1 MIKWKKFKVTKLPAQ
16 KSPSRFAGMEA
27 SKVAENIISKWNSEK
42 KNFVKIMPIEYKAA
56 LEKLK
61 EEKINQLIN

>member
-1 MIKWKKFKVTKLPAQ
+1 MCI
-16 KSPSRFAGMEA
+16 RDRD
-27 SKVAENIISKWNSEK
+27 IISKWNSKK

-56 LEKLK
+56 MEKLK